1 MEKSHKIYN
10 LIFDF
15 LLAAVVCFYNDLALY
30 AVLVPWRAAVPQCR
44 FCELPLRPNGQGGLL
59 GFFAAEHSA
68 LPAGV

>member
-15 LLAAVVCFYNDLALY
+15 LLAAGGCFYNDLRL
-30 AVLVPWRAAVPQCR
+30 PQCR
-44 FCELPLRPNGQGGLL
+44 FYELPLRPNGQGGLL